1 MAVIDVKGLQD
12 LIFLFIGFFLLVQG
26 TRVFLDRKRRSE
38 AVEVIQAI
46 LMLLLG
52 LFIVSMWFSAI
63 RHGNSNG
70 VGYGPENLAAAG
82 AGYGYEGN
90 E

>member
-26 TRVFLDRKRRSE
+26 TRVFLDRKRRNE
-38 AVEVIQAI
+38 AVEVVQAI

-52 LFIVSMWFSAI
+52 LFIVSMWYSSI
-63 RHGNSNG
+63 RHGNNNG
-70 VGYGPENLAAAG
+70 PGYGPENVAG
-82 AGYGYEGN
+82 SGYGYEGN

>member
-26 TRVFLDRKRRSE
+26 TRVFLDRKRSSQ

-52 LFIVSMWFSAI
+52 LFIVSMWFSSI
-63 RHGNSNG
+63 RHGNNSNNTYPSG
-70 VGYGPENLAAAG
+70 GMPQIPGFEN
-82 AGYGYEGN
+82 EN
-90 E
+90 